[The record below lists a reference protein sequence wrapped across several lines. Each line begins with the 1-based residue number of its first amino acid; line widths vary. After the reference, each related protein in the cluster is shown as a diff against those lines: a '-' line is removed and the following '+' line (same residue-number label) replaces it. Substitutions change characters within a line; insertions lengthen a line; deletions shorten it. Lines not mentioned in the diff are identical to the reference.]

1 MVKKLVDITE
11 IQEQIDATVKAQV
24 AEMRRMMV
32 PHTCFTCKW
41 FLLNDKPPRNRNC
54 KIPDPDGPKV
64 KGRMCISW
72 ALEED
77 VSKHSRGIC

>member
-1 MVKKLVDITE
+1 MEKNE
-11 IQEQIDATVKAQV
+11 IEALLNQKV

-41 FLLNDKPPRNRNC
+41 FILRTEPPRNRAC
-54 KIPDPDGPKV
+54 RLPDPDGPKV

-72 ALEED
+72 ELEED